1 MSVKPDIQSR
11 SDIEKLV
18 KVFYEKILDD
28 VLLAPLF
35 LKVANIDLS
44 KHLPIQYDFW
54 ESVLFQV
61 GKYKRDTLAAHLELH
76 QLHRLNATHFDRW
89 LTLFNETV
97 DDFFE
102 GKKATQA
109 KERALTIAAFIKAKI
124 NHLEQRRLELNN

>member
-1 MSVKPDIQSR
+1 MRPDIQSR
-11 SDIEKLV
+11 LDIEKLV

-28 VLLAPLF
+28 ALLAPLF

-76 QLHRLNATHFDRW
+76 QLHRLNAAHFDQW
-89 LTLFNETV
+89 LALFNETV

-102 GKKATQA
+102 GEKATQA

-124 NHLEQRRLELNN
+124 KHFDRKRLELNN

>member
-1 MSVKPDIQSR
+1 MHVKPDIQSR

-18 KVFYEKILDD
+18 KIFYEKILADA
-28 VLLAPLF
+28 LLAPIF

-44 KHLPIQYDFW
+44 QHLAIQYDFW

-76 QLHRLNATHFDRW
+76 QLHRLNATYFDRW
-89 LTLFNETV
+89 LALFNETV

-109 KERALTIAAFIKAKI
+109 KERALTITAFIKTKI
-124 NHLEQRRLELNN
+124 NHWERRRLELNN

>member
-1 MSVKPDIQSR
+1 MSVRPDIQSR

-28 VLLAPLF
+28 ALLAPLF

-61 GKYKRDTLAAHLELH
+61 GKYKRDTLGAHLELH
-76 QLHRLNATHFDRW
+76 QLHRLNAAHFDRW
-89 LTLFNETV
+89 LALFNETV

-124 NHLEQRRLELNN
+124 KHLDRKRLELNN

>member
-1 MSVKPDIQSR
+1 MSVNPDIQSR

-35 LKVANIDLS
+35 LEVANIDLS

-89 LTLFNETV
+89 LALFTETI

-102 GKKATQA
+102 GQKATQA
-109 KERALTIAAFIKAKI
+109 KERALTIAAFIKTKI
-124 NHLEQRRLELNN
+124 NHLDQRRLELNN